1 MLASNFLLKPKSLW
15 RRLIGTLANLKLA
28 IVLLLAI
35 AIVSIA
41 GTVIEQAE
49 TLNFYQQN
57 YPESPALYG
66 FLTWKVILAWG
77 LNHVYSTWWYLSL
90 LILFGTSLTACTFT
104 RQLPALKAAR
114 KWKFYEKPKQ
124 FEKLALSAELNQ
136 GSISTLIPLL
146 KEQKYQVWQQD
157 NTLYARKGIVGR
169 IGPIIVHAGMLIVLF
184 GGVWGIF
191 TGFFAQE
198 MVASGNTFKI
208 QNFIELGPFSAS
220 HIPDDW
226 SVKVNRFWIDYTDA
240 GDVDQFY
247 SDLSVIGEEGEE
259 RRRETIRVNKPLRYD
274 GVTFYQTN
282 WSIAAAQVQ
291 LNNSPI
297 FQIPVAKL
305 DTVGAGNI
313 WGTWVP
319 TKPDMSTGVSMLI
332 KDMQGTA
339 LIYNKEGELTSA
351 IRIGQSIDIDGI
363 SIKLID
369 IIGSTGLQIK
379 ADPGVPIVYTG
390 FALLMIGVV
399 MSYFSHSQVWALETE
414 NDCLDTSPLT
424 SGDRKGSHRFFFGA
438 KTNRAQVSFERE
450 MLAVIDNLDQPTAS
464 TDIAEPKKS
473 LV

>member
-1 MLASNFLLKPKSLW
+1 MSSSLNPKFVF
-15 RRLIGTLANLKLA
+15 RRFIGVIANLKLA

-35 AIVSIA
+35 AVVSIA

-49 TLNFYQQN
+49 TLTFYQQN

-66 FLTWKVILAWG
+66 FLTWKVILAAG

-114 KWKFYEKPKQ
+114 KWKYYQKPRQ
-124 FEKLALSAELNQ
+124 FEKLAMSAELDR
-136 GSISTLIPLL
+136 GSISSLIPLL
-146 KEQKYQVWQQD
+146 KARKYQVWQQD
-157 NTLYARKGIVGR
+157 NTLYARKGIIGR
-169 IGPIIVHAGMLIVLF
+169 IGPIVVHIGMLTVLA
-184 GGVWGIF
+184 GGMWGIF

-198 MVASGNTFKI
+198 MVQSGNTFKI
-208 QNFIELGPFSAS
+208 QNIIESGPLSGPQ
-220 HIPDDW
+220 IPDDW
-226 SVKVNRFWIDYTDA
+226 SVKVNRFWIDYTNS
-240 GDVDQFY
+240 GDIDQFY
-247 SDLSVIGEEGEE
+247 SDLSVVNDNGEEVK
-259 RRRETIRVNKPLRYD
+259 RETIYVNHPLRYD
-274 GVTFYQTN
+274 GVTLYQTN
-282 WSIAAAQVQ
+282 WSIAAVRVQ

-305 DTVGAGNI
+305 DTLNAGNI
-313 WGTWVP
+313 WGTWIP
-319 TKPDMSTGVSMLI
+319 TKPDMSSGVSMLI

-339 LIYNKEGELTSA
+339 LIYNQQGELTSA

-363 SIKLID
+363 NIKLLD

-399 MSYFSHSQVWALETE
+399 MSYFSHSQVWALE
-414 NDCLDTSPLT
+414 L
-424 SGDRKGSHRFFFGA
+424 GDRFYFGA

-450 MLAVIDNLDQPTAS
+450 MLETIDNLSEDTQS
-464 TDIAEPKKS
+464 TDVSNKSPS

>member
-1 MLASNFLLKPKSLW
+1 MNFLLQPGSIF
-15 RRLIGTLANLKLA
+15 RRFVGIIANLKLA

-35 AIVSIA
+35 AVISIS

-49 TLNFYQQN
+49 TLSFYQEN

-77 LNHVYSTWWYLSL
+77 LNHAYSTWWYLSL
-90 LILFGTSLTACTFT
+90 LILFGASLTACTFT

-114 KWKFYEKPKQ
+114 KWKYYQKPKQ
-124 FEKLALSAELNQ
+124 YEKLALSAELER
-136 GSISTLIPLL
+136 GSIKSLIPLL
-146 KEQKYQVWQQD
+146 KQQNYQVWQQD
-157 NTLYARKGIVGR
+157 NTLYARKGIIGR
-169 IGPIIVHAGMLIVLF
+169 IGPIIVHAGMLIVLA

-198 MVASGNTFKI
+198 MVASGNTFNIKNI
-208 QNFIELGPFSAS
+208 IELGPFGANQLPS
-220 HIPDDW
+220 DW
-226 SVKVNRFWIDYTDA
+226 SVKVNRFWIDYTEN
-240 GDVDQFY
+240 GDIDQFY
-247 SDLSVIGEEGEE
+247 SDLSVVSDRGEELK
-259 RRRETIRVNKPLRYD
+259 RETIHVNKPLRYD

-297 FQIPVAKL
+297 FQLPVAKL
-305 DTVGAGNI
+305 DTLGAGNI
-313 WGTWVP
+313 WGTWIP

-332 KDMQGTA
+332 KDLQGTA
-339 LIYNKEGELTSA
+339 LIYNQQGDLTSA
-351 IRIGQSIDIDGI
+351 IRLGQSVDIDGI
-363 SIKLID
+363 KIKLID

-399 MSYFSHSQVWALETE
+399 MSYFSHSQIWALEQ
-414 NDCLDTSPLT
+414 
-424 SGDRKGSHRFFFGA
+424 DRGFYFGA

-450 MLAVIDNLDQPTAS
+450 MLGVIDALNEQP
-464 TDIAEPKKS
+464 IAVDLPEARES
-473 LV
+473 LVNL